1 MKFEEKIKK
10 IIASNNS
17 LIYIQTNEEERLE
30 NILININN
38 RLFRESIQTWDFVDG
53 YKNQPESVSVCKQN
67 PLEALNKIEICTSI
81 NTKIFFL
88 KDFHIFFNDATI
100 NRKLKNL
107 YRFLKKNNQ
116 CIFMSGTDLEI
127 PNNLTDYITQIKLPL
142 PNEQEIENEI
152 EKFFKHTNININ
164 NNKTI
169 INKAYKGFTIKQIRL
184 SLFQLLGYN
193 FNISQI
199 LNQIFKE
206 KSHNLNKNNGL
217 KLYNN
222 KNTNIGGLNNLKKW
236 LKSRKITLSKQ
247 ANAYGIKTPKG
258 ILLVG
263 IQGTGKSL
271 SAHSISAEWN
281 LPLLK
286 LDIGKVFAST
296 LGESETRIE
305 KIIQISQAMSPCIL
319 WIDEI
324 DKIFTKNNNINDS
337 GTTQRVTSILLSWLS
352 EKESE
357 IFIIATANTINNL
370 PSEMLRKGRFDEIF
384 FVDLPNFKNRMN
396 IFKVHLKR
404 IRPLTWNRYNIYY
417 FSKISSGFS
426 GSEIEQA
433 IVNAMYLGFN
443 HNREFTSIDIINS
456 IRDIIPMSRT
466 NHKEIKKMRNWGYSG
481 KVQIA

>member
-1 MKFEEKIKK
+1 MKFEKK
-10 IIASNNS
+10 IQKLIESNDS

-30 NILININN
+30 NILTNINN
-38 RLFRESIQTWDFVDG
+38 SIFKEAIQTWDFVDG
-53 YKNQPESVSVCKQN
+53 YKNQPEFMSSCKQN
-67 PLEALNKIEICTSI
+67 PLEALDKIETCTSMNI
-81 NTKIFFL
+81 KLFFL

-107 YRFLKKNNQ
+107 YRFLKNNNQ

-127 PNNLTDYITQIKLPL
+127 PDNLIDYIKHIKLPL
-142 PNEQEIENEI
+142 PNEQEIEKEI
-152 EKFFKHTNININ
+152 EQFFKHTKININ
-164 NNKTI
+164 NHKTI
-169 INKAYKGFTIKQIRL
+169 INRAYKGFTIKQIRL

-193 FNISQI
+193 LNISQI
-199 LNQIFKE
+199 IDQIFKE
-206 KSHNLNKNNGL
+206 KSHNLNKTNGL
-217 KLYNN
+217 KFYNN
-222 KNTNIGGLNNLKKW
+222 KKINLGGLNNLKTW
-236 LKSRKITLSKQ
+236 LSSRKIILSKQ

-305 KIIQISQAMSPCIL
+305 KIIQISQAISPCIL

-324 DKIFTKNNNINDS
+324 DKIFTKNNHINDS

-357 IFIIATANTINNL
+357 IFIIATANRINNL

-396 IFKVHLKR
+396 IFKVHLKQ
-404 IRPLTWNRYNIYY
+404 IRPLTWNQYNIYY
-417 FSKISSGFS
+417 FSKISNGFS

-443 HNREFTSIDIINS
+443 NNREFTSIDIINS
-456 IRDIIPMSRT
+456 IGDIIPMSKT
-466 NHKEIKKMRNWGYSG
+466 NQREIKTMRDWGYSG